1 MMVRRT
7 IRAPRRHG
15 ENRWLLVL
23 AGLWT
28 LAGTACATLIQR
40 GYTQLIPY
48 YELVEKMLAESR
60 VRDAA
65 MARVKAHLRNKAA

>member
-28 LAGTACATLIQR
+28 LAGLAGVIAIMLGRAR
-40 GYTQLIPY
+40 GLS
-48 YELVEKMLAESR
+48 L
-60 VRDAA
+60 
-65 MARVKAHLRNKAA
+65 

>member
-1 MMVRRT
+1 MKHRPDIPT
-7 IRAPRRHG
+7 TA
-15 ENRWLLVL
+15 EFEKSL
-23 AGLWT
+23 
-28 LAGTACATLIQR
+28 TACATLIQR

-60 VRDAA
+60 IRDAA